1 MGASNKKI
9 GRDGHTVVKLPLEP
23 DRQERNV
30 IGDGGN
36 FIPKTVFISFKDLKL
51 KVFLTDH

>member
-36 FIPKTVFISFKDLKL
+36 FIPKNAFISYKDLKL
-51 KVFLTDH
+51 VFLTDH